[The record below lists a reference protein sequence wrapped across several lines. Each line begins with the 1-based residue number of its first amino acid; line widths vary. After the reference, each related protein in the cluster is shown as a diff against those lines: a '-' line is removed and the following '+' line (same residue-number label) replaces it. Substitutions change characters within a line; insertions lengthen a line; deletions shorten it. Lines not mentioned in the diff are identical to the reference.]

1 MSTKWQTPII
11 FDLDDL
17 NAHPQE
23 SNRRTNYAPPVVI
36 SDVETTVSNAEMA
49 SNAKSFST
57 DNILETLETEKLDL
71 KLEGFPSLMQL
82 VEKSGKVWE
91 KLSIPTTSPWFWLLC
106 GLGLWWIGMLLV
118 DSFNFIAARFSNNLL
133 IGLFF
138 LGLFGIIVVSLAR
151 LSWAA
156 WQDFLALKSVSNLQT
171 EGQELLESKNYGHAM
186 PYINKISRFY
196 AQRQDVKERLDRFYM
211 TVNDS
216 HLNSEVCALFSKQVL
231 KEIDEKAYCL
241 ILKQARE
248 TALLV
253 ALSPRAFLSTILTLW
268 STVKMIRDLA
278 TLYGGRPGFISS
290 ISLIVKVFQSLIY
303 AGISERI
310 AESVSDLLG
319 GSLLS
324 VVSAQLAQGVG
335 SGILT
340 ARVGLHTMQKCRPLP
355 FRADEQ
361 PQWQSIAREIWAS
374 FKSSD
379 VSVRNAKTA

>member
-1 MSTKWQTPII
+1 MSTKWQTPVI
-11 FDLDDL
+11 FELDDL

-23 SNRRTNYAPPVVI
+23 NNYRTSYTPPVVI
-36 SDVETTVSNAEMA
+36 SDME
-49 SNAKSFST
+49 KIQST
-57 DNILETLETEKLDL
+57 ADIKNNLESSSLNNISETEKLDL

-91 KLSIPTTSPWFWLLC
+91 KFSLPTTSPWCWLLC
-106 GLGLWWIGMLLV
+106 ALGLWWTGALVV
-118 DSFNFIAARFSNNLL
+118 DSFHFIATRFSNNFLS
-133 IGLFF
+133 GLFF
-138 LGLFGIIVVSLAR
+138 LGLFGVIIVSLGR
-151 LSWAA
+151 LIWAA
-156 WQDFLALKSVSNLQT
+156 WQDLLALKSISHLQS
-171 EGQELLESKNYGHAM
+171 EGAEFLESKNYGHAI
-186 PYINKISRFY
+186 PYVNKISRFY
-196 AQRQDVKERLDRFYM
+196 TQRQDVKEHLDRFYM
-211 TVNDS
+211 TVSDS
-216 HLNSEVCALFSKQVL
+216 HSDSEVCALFSKQVL
-231 KEIDEKAYCL
+231 KEIDEKAYRL

-253 ALSPRAFLSTILTLW
+253 ALSPRAFLSTLLTLW

-290 ISLIVKVFQSLIY
+290 ISLIGKVFQSLIY

-340 ARVGLHTMQKCRPLP
+340 ARVGLHAMRTCRPLP

-361 PQWQSIAREIWAS
+361 PQWQNIALEILTS
-374 FKSSD
+374 FKPSVSST
-379 VSVRNAKTA
+379 RNTKNT

>member
-17 NAHPQE
+17 NTHPQE
-23 SNRRTNYAPPVVI
+23 SNRRTNYAQPVIV
-36 SDVETTVSNAEMA
+36 SDVENTVSNADMA
-49 SNAKSFST
+49 SNAESFSQ
-57 DNILETLETEKLDL
+57 DPLSETFETEKNDL
-71 KLEGFPSLMQL
+71 KLESFPALAQL
-82 VEKSGKVWE
+82 VEKGGQLWE
-91 KLSIPTTSPWFWLLC
+91 KFSIPTTSPWFWLLC

-118 DSFNFIAARFSNNLL
+118 DSFNFIAARFSNNFL

-138 LGLFGIIVVSLAR
+138 LGLFGVIIVSLAR

-171 EGQELLESKNYGHAM
+171 EGQDLLESKNYGHAM
-186 PYINKISRFY
+186 SYINRIARFY
-196 AQRQDVKERLDRFYM
+196 SQRQDVKSRLERFYM

-216 HLNSEVCALFSKQVL
+216 HLDSEVCTLFSNQVL
-231 KEIDEKAYCL
+231 KELDNKAYRL

-268 STVKMIRDLA
+268 STIKMVRDLA

-290 ISLIVKVFQSLIY
+290 ISLIGKVFQSLIY
-303 AGISERI
+303 AGISERV
-310 AESVSDLLG
+310 AESLSDILG

-324 VVSAQLAQGVG
+324 VVSTQLAQGLG

-379 VSVRNAKTA
+379 ASVRNAKTA

>member
-1 MSTKWQTPII
+1 MSTKWQTPVI

-23 SNRRTNYAPPVVI
+23 SNRRTNYASPAVI

-49 SNAKSFST
+49 SNAESFSA
-57 DNILETLETEKLDL
+57 DNISETPETEKLDL

-91 KLSIPTTSPWFWLLC
+91 KFSIPTTSPWFWLLC
-106 GLGLWWIGMLLV
+106 GLGLWWTGALVV
-118 DSFNFIAARFSNNLL
+118 DSFNFIATRFSNNFL

-138 LGLFGIIVVSLAR
+138 LGLFGVIIVSLGR
-151 LSWAA
+151 LIWAA

-171 EGQELLESKNYGHAM
+171 EGAELLESKNYGHAM
-186 PYINKISRFY
+186 PYVNKISRFY
-196 AQRQDVKERLDRFYM
+196 TQRQDVKERLDRFYM

-216 HLNSEVCALFSKQVL
+216 HLDSEVCALFSKQVL
-231 KEIDEKAYCL
+231 KEIDEKAYRL

-253 ALSPRAFLSTILTLW
+253 ALSPRAFLSTLLTLW

-278 TLYGGRPGFISS
+278 TLYGGRPSFISS
-290 ISLIVKVFQSLIY
+290 ISLIGKVFQSLIY

-340 ARVGLHTMQKCRPLP
+340 ARVGLHAMHTCRPLP

-379 VSVRNAKTA
+379 SPLRNAKTA

>member
-17 NAHPQE
+17 NTHPQE
-23 SNRRTNYAPPVVI
+23 SNRRTNYAPPVIV
-36 SDVETTVSNAEMA
+36 SDVETTVLNADIASNAE
-49 SNAKSFST
+49 SFST
-57 DNILETLETEKLDL
+57 DNQSETQNTEKLDL
-71 KLEGFPSLMQL
+71 KLDGFPPLMQL
-82 VEKSGKVWE
+82 VEKSGKLWE
-91 KLSIPTTSPWFWLLC
+91 KLSIPTSSPWFWLLC

-118 DSFNFIAARFSNNLL
+118 DSFNFIATRFSNSVL
-133 IGLFF
+133 IGVFF
-138 LGLFGIIVVSLAR
+138 LILFGVIVVSLGR
-151 LSWAA
+151 LIWAA

-171 EGQELLESKNYGHAM
+171 EGQALLESKNYGQGIA
-186 PYINKISRFY
+186 YVSKIARFY
-196 AQRQDVKERLDRFYM
+196 TQRQDVKERLDRFYM

-216 HLNSEVCALFSKQVL
+216 HLDSEVCALFSRQVL
-231 KEIDEKAYCL
+231 KELDENACRL
-241 ILKQARE
+241 ILKQSKE

-268 STVKMIRDLA
+268 STIKMIRDLA

-290 ISLIVKVFQSLIY
+290 ISLIGKVFQNLIY
-303 AGISERI
+303 AGISEQV
-310 AESVSDLLG
+310 ANSLSDVLG

-324 VVSAQLAQGVG
+324 VVSTQLAQGVG

-340 ARVGLHTMQKCRPLP
+340 ARVGLQAMQTCRPLP

-379 VSVRNAKTA
+379 ASVRNAKTA